1 MGKKISNCEIN
12 IDLDKLYNSSLCM
25 NMINDRLEEL
35 NVYLSGVNIGGVQL
49 SSAYLLDE
57 VKNNVSNAISECDV
71 LQTTVDV
78 TIRIFRENDAVAGL
92 LFYNMFVNKEDVSF
106 GYEEED
112 IIDTGPVNNNEI
124 NTIKTSDG
132 LIKITDKDNFSN
144 LIEQQELEKIFS
156 NTSESVEYEYY
167 NDKTNSLGKTNDEFE
182 FNGWEVISF
191 EDDLE

>member
-92 LFYNMFVNKEDVSF
+92 LFYNMFVNKEGVSF

-167 NDKTNSLGKTNDEFE
+167 NDKTNSLGKTNDEFG